1 MEAEDQFDHGPM
13 LRGADTVDRMP
24 DRQCQTLVIGAGY
37 AGLSAARELSRA
49 GIDVLVVE
57 ARDRVGGR
65 VWTTTTPTG
74 ATIDHG
80 GQWIGPGQALLQEL
94 ADECGAQTFPT
105 FTTGEGVEWR
115 QDQRA
120 TYAGLIPTSDPAS
133 AADGIEAIF
142 ELDLASAEIP
152 LDAPWEA
159 PDARARDEQTLGSWL
174 AATVRSDG
182 ARAVITAAVKSIFG
196 TEPGE
201 LSLLFTLFY
210 LRSGG
215 GLMNLARTTN
225 GAQERRFAG
234 GAQKCAQFLADELG
248 DRVLLSSPVTAVAYG
263 PHGATVTVAGDGGGT
278 ALTIGAERVIV
289 AMAPAL
295 SVRLEWSPPLPGQR
309 DQMSMRAPMGSVTK
323 VHAVYD
329 RPFWRDD
336 GLNGQVV
343 SDDGAVRVTFDDSPP
358 DADHG
363 VLLGFIAGDE
373 CRALD
378 GCTSDERAQAA
389 VSDFVRY
396 FGPRAATPREVVE
409 QHWPAERY
417 TRGGPVAVFSPGMLT
432 GFGPALRQPVGPVH
446 WAGTETATE
455 WCGYIDGALSSG
467 VRAAAEVVAAL
478 RP

>member
-1 MEAEDQFDHGPM
+1 VQDRDCEA
-13 LRGADTVDRMP
+13 LI
-24 DRQCQTLVIGAGY
+24 IGAGY
-37 AGLSAARELSRA
+37 AGLSAARELTRA
-49 GIDVLVVE
+49 GVDVLVAE

-65 VWTTTTPTG
+65 VWTTTTATG
-74 ATIDHG
+74 ATVDHG
-80 GQWIGPGQALLQEL
+80 GQWIGPGQDLLQKL
-94 ADECGAQTFPT
+94 ADECGAETFPT

-115 QDQRA
+115 DGNRA
-120 TYAGLIPTSDPAS
+120 TYAGLIPTSDPAA

-152 LDAPWEA
+152 LEAPWEA
-159 PDARARDEQTLGSWL
+159 PAARERDEQTLGSWL
-174 AATVRSDG
+174 AATVTSPG

-210 LRSGG
+210 LHSGG

-234 GAQKCAQFLADELG
+234 GAQQCAQWMADELSP
-248 DRVLLSSPVTAVAYG
+248 RVLLSSPVTAVDYEADG
-263 PHGATVTVAGDGGGT
+263 VTAITTAAGDGGHPGRIT
-278 ALTIGAERVIV
+278 ARRCIV
-289 AMAPAL
+289 AMPPAL
-295 SVRLEWSPPLPGQR
+295 SVRLDWSPPLPGSR
-309 DQMSMRAPMGSVTK
+309 DQLSMRAPMGSVTK
-323 VHAVYD
+323 IHAVYD

-358 DADHG
+358 DASHG
-363 VLLGFIAGDE
+363 ILLGFIAGDE

-378 GCTSDERAQAA
+378 GATPAARADAA
-389 VSDFVRY
+389 LADLVRY
-396 FGPRAATPREVVE
+396 FGPSAATPLEVVE
-409 QHWPAERY
+409 QHWPAEPY
-417 TRGGPVAVFSPGMLT
+417 TRGGPVAVFSPGLLT
-432 GFGPALRQPVGPVH
+432 GFGPALRHPVGPVH

-467 VRAAAEVVAAL
+467 VRAAAEVLAAL
-478 RP
+478 GP